1 MGIYLYTGIDCYKV
15 GNTLCFFLYILPVNM
30 ENVDWLIEMY
40 LELKLELEMQQRC
53 WFIDNEVLIV
63 LQKLVIY

>member
-1 MGIYLYTGIDCYKV
+1 
-15 GNTLCFFLYILPVNM
+15 M